1 MQLERKITMRNFIE
15 MQILF
20 LPLSLFH
27 PDNKNPVS
35 TTGIQIAFSRGKMK
49 SGRTSVFACIRII
62 REQRNS
68 YTYVYFPCENLRVS
82 RFSMLF
88 SIGETPSS
96 PITSS
101 PTSSGESRRLFRD
114 DRRKVARK
122 NPDINHHPTVRPE

>member
-20 LPLSLFH
+20 LLLSLFH

-101 PTSSGESRRLFRD
+101 PVRGNL
-114 DRRKVARK
+114 VAYFATMEEKWRERTR
-122 NPDINHHPTVRPE
+122 I

>member
-101 PTSSGESRRLFRD
+101 PVRGNRRLFRD
-114 DRRKVARK
+114 DGRKVARK

>member
-101 PTSSGESRRLFRD
+101 SVRGESRRLFRD
-114 DRRKVARK
+114 DGRKVARK
-122 NPDINHHPTVRPE
+122 NPDINHHPTVRPK

>member
-101 PTSSGESRRLFRD
+101 PVRGESRRLFRD
-114 DRRKVARK
+114 DGRKVARK
-122 NPDINHHPTVRPE
+122 NPDINHHPTVRPK